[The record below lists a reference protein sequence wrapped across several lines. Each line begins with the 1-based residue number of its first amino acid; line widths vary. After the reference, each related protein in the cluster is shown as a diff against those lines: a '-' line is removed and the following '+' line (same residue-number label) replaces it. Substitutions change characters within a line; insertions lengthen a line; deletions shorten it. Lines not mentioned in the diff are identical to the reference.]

1 MHVVQAAIVSGAVSA
16 LAWRAGALR
25 PSGGVAACAVGAAV
39 LAAAGWPGGLI
50 LLAFFLPSSAVSR
63 LWPAPTSSLDAK
75 DDRRDGWQV
84 LANGGVPAAAALLV
98 GPGAAPWVLAA
109 GLSAAAADTWAT
121 AVGAHSRTPPRHL
134 LRGVGVPPGT
144 SGAVS
149 LLGSAGA
156 GAGSALVSLAAA
168 PFLGWQGAVLVWGI
182 GIGGMLLDSVLG
194 AAVQGRFCCE
204 SCGVDSERRQHRC
217 GRPTHHLG
225 GVSWLTNDG
234 VNALATAA
242 ATAAGW
248 AAWAWRC
255 SP

>member
-16 LAWRAGALR
+16 LAVRAGALR
-25 PSGGVAACAVGAAV
+25 PSGGWAAGAVGTAV
-39 LAAAGWPGGLI
+39 LAATGWPGGLI

-98 GPGAAPWVLAA
+98 GPDAGLWVLAA
-109 GLSAAAADTWAT
+109 GLAAAAADTWAT
-121 AVGAHSRTPPRHL
+121 AVGAHSRTSPRHL
-134 LRGVGVPPGT
+134 LRGVAVPPGT

-149 LLGSAGA
+149 PLGSAGA
-156 GAGSALVSLAAA
+156 AAGAAFVSLAAT
-168 PFLGWQGAVLVWGI
+168 PFLGWQGAAVVWGL

-194 AAVQGRFCCE
+194 AALQGRFRCE
-204 SCGVDSERRQHRC
+204 SCGADSERTRHRC

-225 GVSWLTNDG
+225 GFSWLTNDG
-234 VNALATAA
+234 VNALATTA
-242 ATAAGW
+242 ATVAGW